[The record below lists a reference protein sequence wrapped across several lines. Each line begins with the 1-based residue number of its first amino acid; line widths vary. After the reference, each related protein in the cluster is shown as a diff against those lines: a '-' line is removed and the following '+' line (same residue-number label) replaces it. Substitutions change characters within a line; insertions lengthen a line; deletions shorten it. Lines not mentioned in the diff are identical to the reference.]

1 MTLVFPNKVADA
13 AGAEAQASSRNVHF
27 AMMGMVIP
35 TLIQAWGR
43 RGIDSGRTAE

>member
-1 MTLVFPNKVADA
+1 MTMVFPSKVADA
-13 AGAEAQASSRNVHF
+13 AGTDAQATSRNVHL